1 MLDKVKNIHMIGI
14 GGCGMSAIAEVLF
27 KMGYKISGSDISSN
41 DYTKRLQNLGIKIF
55 KGHSKENLKDV
66 DLVIISSA
74 IKEDNPE
81 LKEAKKRGIPVV
93 LRGEALGWLMSLK
106 EGIAVAGTH
115 GKTTTTS
122 MIAKTLICAGF
133 DPTVLVGGKLKWL
146 GSNVFFGKGRY
157 ILAEADESD
166 GTFLSI
172 KPKIAV
178 ITNID
183 ADHLDFYRDFKNI
196 KKSFQKFMENVS
208 DDGVNIVCGD
218 DKNIKDILIGLKKK
232 FLTYGFDPKNHISAK
247 VLNLNYK
254 SSFDVFW
261 EGKRWDRVVLAMPG
275 IHNVLNALAV
285 IGVGI
290 FLGVPKNKIFEALS
304 TFEGVGRRIEV
315 KGKTEDGIL
324 VVDDYG
330 HHPKEIEVTLSTIKN
345 TFKPSRLITVFQP
358 HRYSRTKALYRE
370 FCKCFKDTDF
380 LILTSIYPAG
390 EEVILDVKE
399 SKLCEEIKD
408 FCPGVKVL
416 FCPQIEDCVEKL
428 KEIAK
433 GGDVILTI
441 GAGDV
446 WKVGD
451 MFLKGVI

>member
-1 MLDKVKNIHMIGI
+1 MLDKAKNIYMIGI

-27 KMGYKISGSDISSN
+27 RMGYKVSGSDLSSN
-41 DYTKRLQNLGIKIF
+41 DYTKRLENLGIKIF
-55 KGHSKENLKDV
+55 KGHSKKNLKDA

-106 EGIAVAGTH
+106 DGIAVAGTH

-122 MIAKTLICAGF
+122 MIAKTLICAGL

-178 ITNID
+178 VTNID
-183 ADHLDFYRDFKNI
+183 ADHLDFYKNFKNI
-196 KKSFQKFMENVS
+196 KKSFQKFMENVP
-208 DDGVNIVCGD
+208 DDGINIVCGD
-218 DKNIKDILIGLKKK
+218 DKNIKDVITNLDKR
-232 FLTYGFDPKNHISAK
+232 FLTYGFDPKNHIFAK
-247 VLNLNYK
+247 IISLNYK

-261 EGKRWDRVVLAMPG
+261 KGKKWDRVILSIPG
-275 IHNVLNALAV
+275 VHNVLNALAV

-290 FLGVPKNKIFEALS
+290 FLGIPKNKIFEALS
-304 TFEGVGRRIEV
+304 SFEGVGRRIEV
-315 KGKTEDGIL
+315 KGEKDGIL
-324 VVDDYG
+324 VIDDYG
-330 HHPKEIEVTLSTIKN
+330 HHPKEIEVTLSTVKN
-345 TFKPSRLITVFQP
+345 TFKPLRLITVFQP
-358 HRYSRTKALYRE
+358 HRYSRTKALYKE
-370 FCKCFKDTDF
+370 FCKCFKNTDL

-390 EEVILDVKE
+390 EKAILDVKE
-399 SKLCEEIKD
+399 SKLCEEIKNC
-408 FCPGVKVL
+408 CPDVGVL
-416 FCPQIEDCVEKL
+416 FCPEFEDCVEKL
-428 KEIAK
+428 KKIVK
-433 GGDVILTI
+433 KGDVILTI

-446 WKVGD
+446 WKVGE
-451 MFLKGVI
+451 MFLKEK